1 MGGVIVDN
9 ASGNLTSSVR
19 IVSKFGNS
27 PTAWQAST
35 TASPNGDGLGSTS
48 SGHGGNGAVLL
59 GTVVGDVDAADEGTI
74 KTSSDANIYN
84 PAEISI
90 TNSVGKYI
98 YTLDGSDLLSTWEV
112 FLNITMLDELDG
124 TADGL
129 YNASLDLPAP
139 GDRINQALQRSS
151 NATLFTDALGVL
163 PALQQQPG
171 DTEVPEPAS
180 LALWTLVGVA
190 GLTARARRRRRG

>member
-1 MGGVIVDN
+1 MRSVLSVSLTLIFCLFAAVASAGPITGNPAADGWTAQGNSLAIGTYIRGGGGFNYNVYTTSFTLEAGSPLLGGGWQVGDTILAMGGVIVDN

-59 GTVVGDVDAADEGTI
+59 GTVVGDVNAADEGTI

-84 PAEISI
+84 PAEESI
-90 TNSVGKYI
+90 TNSVGK
-98 YTLDGSDLLSTWEV
+98 
-112 FLNITMLDELDG
+112 
-124 TADGL
+124 
-129 YNASLDLPAP
+129 
-139 GDRINQALQRSS
+139 
-151 NATLFTDALGVL
+151 
-163 PALQQQPG
+163 
-171 DTEVPEPAS
+171 
-180 LALWTLVGVA
+180 
-190 GLTARARRRRRG
+190 